1 MIETKCRFI
10 MTDEP
15 RAEKVLQAVQ
25 GLNIQVFVFG
35 QAEGCIPIAQLF
47 EPQEKFKHGL
57 LNNHFHLK

>member
-1 MIETKCRFI
+1 

-47 EPQEKFKHGL
+47 EPQEKFEHGL
-57 LNNHFHLK
+57 LNNYFHNF